1 VNPQT
6 LLLILVSVCLSAVA
20 QVLFKFGVGRSAT
33 NQGVL
38 GGGMSLLH
46 TLLTADVL
54 GGLALY
60 ALGTLLWLSAP
71 GRVDLSQAYPFVG
84 LGFVLTAVLGHM
96 LYGETFG
103 VLRILGTL
111 MVVGG
116 VVAVALG

>member
-1 VNPQT
+1 MSSVAWHFTP
-6 LLLILVSVCLSAVA
+6 LV
-20 QVLFKFGVGRSAT
+20 
-33 NQGVL
+33 
-38 GGGMSLLH
+38 
-46 TLLTADVL
+46 
-54 GGLALY
+54 
-60 ALGTLLWLSAP
+60 LWLSAP